1 MNKKSVIKYIPYI
14 FYALSGL
21 GIVLGVLYPEEIPMM
36 WVVMAPYVIGLFL
49 QSSTNQRTGGV
60 RKVLKIVSAVV
71 VTLIL
76 VCVVVILSLFLR

>member
-1 MNKKSVIKYIPYI
+1 
-14 FYALSGL
+14 
-21 GIVLGVLYPEEIPMM
+21 MM